1 MAAAEPLSP
10 AEAEALVRALR
21 GTELRDAGGKGWLR
35 QHEYVEKLNMHAI
48 LSASAGQEQL
58 LIELLVSHAKIPVL
72 IGELISAE
80 LWKHKVFPLLCR
92 LEDFHP
98 RSTFPIYVVLP
109 PAVFPPQLHH
119 EASIINLLET
129 VFFHKICESAED
141 SILDLIDYCH
151 RKLTLLAARSASGQ
165 AVTQQELRP
174 EELPSPSSMQE
185 LQKQAE
191 MMEFEISLKALS
203 VLRFITDQ
211 VGSLPLSALTRMLNT
226 HNLPCLLVELVEHCP
241 WSCREAGKFK
251 KFENGTW
258 HVVPPEDQM
267 KMTKLDGQVWLA
279 LLNLLLSPECQH
291 KYHFDGF
298 NKSQLLKLRAFLT
311 DVLLDQL
318 PNLVEMQRFLSHLAV
333 TEPAPPK
340 KDLVLEQVPVIWDHI
355 LKKNTGKWE
364 AIAKHQVKHA
374 FSPTEEELKLQARR
388 WAQTYSLDVLE
399 ALAPDKPRCRVC
411 GVEAAKRCSRCR
423 NEWYCTRACQ
433 VQHWQKHRTAC
444 DLLARASGSAGTL

>member
-1 MAAAEPLSP
+1 MAAAGLAPLLP
-10 AEAEALVRALR
+10 AEAEALVRALQ
-21 GTELRDAGGKGWLR
+21 GTELRDAGGQGWLR
-35 QHEYVEKLNMHAI
+35 QHECVEKLNMHAI

-58 LIELLVSHAKIPVL
+58 LTELLVTYAKIPVL
-72 IGELISAE
+72 IGELISVE
-80 LWKHKVFPLLCR
+80 IWKHKIFPVLCR
-92 LEDFHP
+92 LEDFKP
-98 RSTFPIYVVLP
+98 RSTFPIYVV
-109 PAVFPPQLHH
+109 LHH

-129 VFFHKICESAED
+129 VFFYKEICESAED

-151 RKLTLLAARSASGQ
+151 RKLTLLAARSANGQ
-165 AVTQQELRP
+165 PVTPVELHP
-174 EELPSPSSMQE
+174 KDLASPSSMQE

-191 MMEFEISLKALS
+191 AMEFEISLKALS

-211 VGSLPLSALTRMLNT
+211 VESLPLSALTRMLNT

-241 WSCREAGKFK
+241 WSCREAGKLK
-251 KFENGTW
+251 KFENGAW
-258 HVVPPEDQM
+258 HVVPPEDRV

-279 LLNLLLSPECQH
+279 LLNLLLSPECQR

-311 DVLLDQL
+311 DVLIDQL

-340 KDLVLEQVPVIWDHI
+340 KDLVLEQVPVTWDHI
-355 LKKNTGKWE
+355 LKKNAGKWE
-364 AIAKHQVKHA
+364 AIAKHQVKCV

-388 WAQTYSLDVLE
+388 WAQTYNLDMME
-399 ALAPDKPRCRVC
+399 ALAPDKPRCSMC
-411 GVEAAKRCSRCR
+411 GAEAAKRCSRCR

-433 VQHWQKHRTAC
+433 VQHWQKHKAAC
-444 DLLARASGSAGTL
+444 NLMAGALRRADDL

>member
-1 MAAAEPLSP
+1 MF
-10 AEAEALVRALR
+10 
-21 GTELRDAGGKGWLR
+21 
-35 QHEYVEKLNMHAI
+35 Y
-48 LSASAGQEQL
+48 
-58 LIELLVSHAKIPVL
+58 
-72 IGELISAE
+72 
-80 LWKHKVFPLLCR
+80 HK
-92 LEDFHP
+92 E
-98 RSTFPIYVVLP
+98 
-109 PAVFPPQLHH
+109 
-119 EASIINLLET
+119 
-129 VFFHKICESAED
+129 ICESAED

-151 RKLTLLAARSASGQ
+151 RKLTLLVARSASRQ
-165 AVTQQELRP
+165 AVTQQELHP
-174 EELPSPSSMQE
+174 EELAGLLSMQE

-191 MMEFEISLKALS
+191 VMEFEISLKALS

-258 HVVPPEDQM
+258 HVVPPEDQL

-340 KDLVLEQVPVIWDHI
+340 KDLVLEQACGDFFHLSCCSLLSLVTFSFSQVWLCRSCVP
-355 LKKNTGKWE
+355 
-364 AIAKHQVKHA
+364 
-374 FSPTEEELKLQARR
+374 EEQPSTHSTVTPSLLETVCKERADRCPSSTAGMSVGSGRQCQR
-388 WAQTYSLDVLE
+388 WG
-399 ALAPDKPRCRVC
+399 PHPRCYPSLHLCLWACVAPAC
-411 GVEAAKRCSRCR
+411 AKDRQG
-423 NEWYCTRACQ
+423 EPAGGT
-433 VQHWQKHRTAC
+433 HI
-444 DLLARASGSAGTL
+444 GSILPSKQ

>member
-1 MAAAEPLSP
+1 
-10 AEAEALVRALR
+10 R
-21 GTELRDAGGKGWLR
+21 WLR
-35 QHEYVEKLNMHAI
+35 QHECVEKLNMHAI

-58 LIELLVSHAKIPVL
+58 LIELLVSHAKIPIL

-80 LWKHKVFPLLCR
+80 IWKYKIFPVLCR
-92 LEDFHP
+92 LEDFKP
-98 RSTFPIYVVLP
+98 RSTFPIYVVLR
-109 PAVFPPQLHH
+109 H

-129 VFFHKICESAED
+129 VFFYKEICESAED

-151 RKLTLLAARSASGQ
+151 RKLTLLAAHSANGQTVTPAELRHEDLASLSSMQ
-165 AVTQQELRP
+165 AVL
-174 EELPSPSSMQE
+174 LPPQE

-191 MMEFEISLKALS
+191 TMEFEISLKALS

-211 VGSLPLSALTRMLNT
+211 VESLPLSALTRMLNT

-241 WSCREAGKFK
+241 WSCWEAGKLK
-251 KFENGTW
+251 KFENGMW
-258 HVVPPEDQM
+258 HVVPPEDQV

-279 LLNLLLSPECQH
+279 LLNLLLSPECQR

-311 DVLLDQL
+311 DILIDQL

-340 KDLVLEQVPVIWDHI
+340 KDLVLEQVPVVWDHI
-355 LKKNTGKWE
+355 LKKNARKWE
-364 AIAKHQVKHA
+364 AIAKHQVKHV
-374 FSPTEEELKLQARR
+374 FSPTEEELKLQAHR
-388 WAQTYSLDVLE
+388 WAQTYSLDMME

-433 VQHWQKHRTAC
+433 VQHWQKHKAAC
-444 DLLARASGSAGTL
+444 NLMA

>member
-1 MAAAEPLSP
+1 
-10 AEAEALVRALR
+10 RR
-21 GTELRDAGGKGWLR
+21 WLR
-35 QHEYVEKLNMHAI
+35 QHERVEKLNVHAV
-48 LSASAGQEQL
+48 LGAAAGREQL
-58 LIELLVSHAKIPVL
+58 LTELLVTYAKVPVL

-80 LWKHKVFPLLCR
+80 VWKHKVFPVLCR

-98 RSTFPIYVVLP
+98 RSTFPIYMV
-109 PAVFPPQLHH
+109 LHH
-119 EASIINLLET
+119 EATIINLLET
-129 VFFHKICESAED
+129 VFFYKEICESAGD

-165 AVTQQELRP
+165 AATR
-174 EELPSPSSMQE
+174 EELHPKELASLSPMQSVLAPPQE

-191 MMEFEISLKALS
+191 VMEFEISLKALS

-211 VGSLPLSALTRMLNT
+211 VDSLPLSALTRMLNT
-226 HNLPCLLVELVEHCP
+226 HNLPCLLVELLERCP
-241 WSCREAGKFK
+241 WSCREAGKLK
-251 KFENGTW
+251 KFENGAW
-258 HVVPPEDQM
+258 HVVPPEDRV

-279 LLNLLLSPECQH
+279 LLNLLLDPECQR

-340 KDLVLEQVPVIWDHI
+340 KDLVLEQVPVIWDRI
-355 LKKNTGKWE
+355 LKKNAGKWE
-364 AIAKHQVKHA
+364 AIAKHQVTRA

-388 WAQTYSLDVLE
+388 WAQTYSLDMLE

-423 NEWYCTRACQ
+423 NEWYCTR
-433 VQHWQKHRTAC
+433 
-444 DLLARASGSAGTL
+444 